1 MRRLRLGDDQPPF
14 QALLLMDSEPGC
26 SFPDLSYLH
35 PGGEADFAQKR
46 SQGQASIQSTWV
58 PLVTSPAIGSSILTS
73 WLSHNDVKFS
83 QHQERLNC

>member
-35 PGGEADFAQKR
+35 PGGDLTLLRRGVKVR
-46 SQGQASIQSTWV
+46 
-58 PLVTSPAIGSSILTS
+58 LVSSLPGSL
-73 WLSHNDVKFS
+73 
-83 QHQERLNC
+83 